1 MSETKETNKNVN
13 APATPAAA
21 GDKDLMKKIIAGVL
35 ILAAFWCVFFSG
47 WSIWIGYVLVAVAAG
62 FLWKKTEVIGPK
74 PKDLKVTEWKTVN
87 KDVIEKA
94 ASKFEN
100 VKKAKKG
107 KIGCWIII
115 PIAIVAFLIAV
126 WAVPKDNNTAKALST
141 DSTVVVQSDDQEV
154 EKLIPHGW
162 NKKGSSSEKS
172 DSDDFAEKSLF
183 FVISICLIAYAVF
196 CTGGVEY
203 FKPDKLLLAMEQQQ
217 GLNDKEGSDWY
228 TEKTLEVAKVA
239 NVPLNMKTVF
249 KNKTINPNF
258 LGIQVQT
265 QTNKGPNG
273 QCPYTYCV
281 ILAKKDY
288 DLIGKYNAV
297 KKDLKA
303 IVGNYVLSDE
313 TKNSKD
319 VSVLVLRKNGYETN
333 KGEVNKTVDMA
344 EKVMEL
350 IDAGK
355 TEF

>member
-1 MSETKETNKNVN
+1 MTKETNKNVN
-13 APATPAAA
+13 TPATPAST
-21 GDKDLMKKIIAGVL
+21 KDNELMKKIIAGVL
-35 ILAAFWCVFFSG
+35 ILAAFWCVFCSG
-47 WSIWIGYVLVAVAAG
+47 WSIWIGYILIVVATG

-74 PKDLKVTEWKTVN
+74 PKDLKVTEWKTVD
-87 KDVIEKA
+87 KDKIVKA
-94 ASKFEN
+94 ASMFEN

-107 KIGCWIII
+107 KMGCWIII
-115 PIAIVAFLIAV
+115 PIAIVALLIAA
-126 WAVPKDNNTAKALST
+126 WAVPKDNNSTKALST
-141 DSTVVVQSDDQEV
+141 DSAVVVQSDDQEI

-203 FKPDKLLLAMEQQQ
+203 FKPEKLLRAMEQQN
-217 GLNDKEGSDWY
+217 GLSEGVGSNWY
-228 TEKTLEVAKVA
+228 VENTLEVAKVA

-249 KNKTINPNF
+249 KNKTISPSF

-273 QCPYTYCV
+273 TCPYTYCV

-297 KKDLKA
+297 KKDLKS

-313 TKNSKD
+313 TKNAKD

-333 KGEVNKTVDMA
+333 RGEVGRTVDMA